1 MNIKKVGVVGCGT
14 MGSGIVTQC
23 ALKNY
28 DVVFVEVNDNL
39 VTKGLNNIKTF
50 LQKGIERGKFT
61 KDEVDRTISRIHG
74 TTNFSEL
81 KDVDIVIEA
90 VIENLDEK
98 LKVFSTL
105 DKICKPEA
113 ILASN
118 TSSLSITKLA
128 SVTQR
133 PEKVV
138 GIHFMNP
145 VPIMKLVE
153 LVKGLRTSEQT
164 YRIAKEFSESL
175 GKVTI
180 TANDNPAFIVNYL
193 LIPYLLDAVRA
204 LEQGIATKEDIDT
217 GMKLGCGHPMGPI
230 ELLDFVGL
238 DTTLYIADAMY
249 EEYKEPRWIAP
260 PLLRKMVTAGFV
272 GKKVGRGFYD
282 YQQNR

>member
-1 MNIKKVGVVGCGT
+1 MNVKKVGVAGCGL
-14 MGSGIVTQC
+14 MGSGIVIQC
-23 ALKNY
+23 ALKDY
-28 DVVFVEVNDNL
+28 DVTFVEVNDAL
-39 VTKGLNNIKTF
+39 VNKGINNVRTF
-50 LQKGIERGKFT
+50 LQKGIERGKYT
-61 KDEVDRTISRIHG
+61 KEQVEKTVSKIQG
-74 TTNFSEL
+74 TTEFSKL
-81 KDVDIVIEA
+81 KDVDIAIEA
-90 VIENLDEK
+90 VIENLEEK
-98 LKVFSTL
+98 LKIFSSF

-133 PEKVV
+133 PEKVI

-164 YRIAKEFSESL
+164 YKIAREFSESL

-193 LIPYLLDAVRA
+193 LVPYLLDAIRT
-204 LEQGIATKEDIDT
+204 LEHGIATKEDIDT

-238 DTTLYIADAMY
+238 DTTLFIADAMY

-260 PLLRKMVTAGFV
+260 PLLRKMVTAGFN
-272 GKKVGRGFYD
+272 GKKAGRGFYD
-282 YQQNR
+282 YSQNR

>member
-81 KDVDIVIEA
+81 KDVDIAIEA

>member
-39 VTKGLNNIKTF
+39 VTKSLNNIKTF

-81 KDVDIVIEA
+81 KDVDIAIEA

>member
-1 MNIKKVGVVGCGT
+1 MDIRKVGVAGCGL

-28 DVVFVEVNDNL
+28 KVIFVEVNDAL

-50 LQKGIERGKFT
+50 LQKGIERGKYT
-61 KDEVDRTISRIHG
+61 KELVDKSLSNIEG
-74 TTNFSEL
+74 TTEFSRLE
-81 KDVDIVIEA
+81 DVDIAIEA

-98 LKVFSTL
+98 LKVFSAF
-105 DKICKPEA
+105 DKFCKPEA

-128 SVTQR
+128 SVTKR
-133 PEKVV
+133 PDKVV

-153 LVKGLRTSEQT
+153 LVRGLRTSEQT
-164 YRIAKEFSESL
+164 YKIAREFAESL

-193 LIPYLLDAVRA
+193 LVPYLLDAVRM
-204 LEQGIATKEDIDT
+204 LERGIASKEDIDT

-260 PLLRKMVTAGFV
+260 ALLRKMVTAGFN
-272 GKKVGRGFYD
+272 GKKAGKGFYD
-282 YQQNR
+282 YSQSK

>member
-1 MNIKKVGVVGCGT
+1 MNIKKVGVVGCGL

-23 ALKNY
+23 ALKDY
-28 DVVFVEVNDNL
+28 DVTFVEVNDTL
-39 VTKGLNNIKTF
+39 VNKGLNNIKTF
-50 LQKGIERGKFT
+50 LHKGIERGKYT
-61 KDEVDRTISRIHG
+61 KEQVEKTLSKIQG
-74 TTNFSEL
+74 TTEFSKL
-81 KDVDIVIEA
+81 KDVDIAIEA
-90 VIENLDEK
+90 VVENLDEK
-98 LKVFSTL
+98 LRVFSTL

-164 YRIAKEFSESL
+164 YKIACQFSESL
-175 GKVTI
+175 GKITI

-193 LIPYLLDAVRA
+193 LVPYLLDAVRA
-204 LEQGIATKEDIDT
+204 LEHGIATKEDIDA

-238 DTTLYIADAMY
+238 DTTLFIADAMY

-260 PLLRKMVTAGFV
+260 PLLRKMVTAGFT
-272 GKKVGRGFYD
+272 GKKAGRGFYD
-282 YQQNR
+282 YSHNR